1 MNGLPSLLSVNKFQC
16 FSPEKGNPC
25 RRMQVNEEFADCPLK
40 RGNLVFFQGK
50 SENSAKCHLKD
61 VVQWGGG
68 WRNQIRMSSLLKHK
82 WVSETEMSFRERS
95 SGSASSGWS
104 SGGSFRERR
113 SPSRTPRIT
122 PSNSSASSS
131 SRQRISSGWSSGGS
145 FRERSSPTR
154 PRVAARVTKSQSERI
169 SPKEKATKVGSVFGR
184 IRRSFRRK
192 KESYCISCG
201 AVTKSC
207 QHSGSQFER
216 GRGGEVAGEK
226 NNYENLEFVNNK
238 EDLLKWLDLD
248 LSHGINNNSAA
259 ALRLRYKV
267 HNMIGKDRLEKWE
280 RKLWRGGVGGVWGA
294 QGDQIAKMIGRPGRK
309 KWRGGADK
317 AEMQT
322 FLRFLK
328 FLLSLPFHDTKS
340 SFLCH
345 NFFGKW
351 ENFSHWRYR

>member
-1 MNGLPSLLSVNKFQC
+1 
-16 FSPEKGNPC
+16 
-25 RRMQVNEEFADCPLK
+25 
-40 RGNLVFFQGK
+40 
-50 SENSAKCHLKD
+50 
-61 VVQWGGG
+61 
-68 WRNQIRMSSLLKHK
+68 
-82 WVSETEMSFRERS
+82 MSFRERS

-207 QHSGSQFER
+207 QHSGNQFER
-216 GRGGEVAGEK
+216 GRGVGDVGSSEK
-226 NNYENLEFVNNK
+226 NNYENLDFVNNK

-267 HNMIGKDRLEKWE
+267 TNHACQRLPEKKPLE
-280 RKLWRGGVGGVWGA
+280 
-294 QGDQIAKMIGRPGRK
+294 
-309 KWRGGADK
+309 
-317 AEMQT
+317 
-322 FLRFLK
+322 
-328 FLLSLPFHDTKS
+328 
-340 SFLCH
+340 
-345 NFFGKW
+345 
-351 ENFSHWRYR
+351 FS